1 MLLSQFV
8 LSMFFI
14 FRPNFSL
21 VFSYKTWMKSRMHL
35 CGKLFFSFQEYFTNL
50 QESLT
55 GVSPDSIFN
64 YDETNLVDDPKKL
77 KVIVPRGLNR
87 IEKKMEHSKTSTRYY

>member
-1 MLLSQFV
+1 MD
-8 LSMFFI
+8 
-14 FRPNFSL
+14 FSL
-21 VFSYKTWMKSRMHL
+21 ECCCLSLFLACSLYFDQISASCSR
-35 CGKLFFSFQEYFTNL
+35 
-50 QESLT
+50 
-55 GVSPDSIFN
+55 VSPDSIFN